1 MSCVYNI
8 SMLQFLLSAKGTDTD
23 YIVGLNYG
31 QTRRE
36 SHPDRMHCFPLH
48 SPLLR
53 ESWLVSIITLRRL
66 ICLSLARIL
75 VQADVP
81 YIILLV

>member
-1 MSCVYNI
+1 MD
-8 SMLQFLLSAKGTDTD
+8 L
-23 YIVGLNYG
+23 IVGLNYG
-31 QTRRE
+31 QLRRISIE
-36 SHPDRMHCFPLH
+36 RMHCFPLH

-75 VQADVP
+75 VQADVH
-81 YIILLV
+81 